1 MLQGTLDEKAF
12 IEQGTDA
19 DALVSDYM
27 WPSVLFALV
36 LTGFIKLSQN
46 STTANIIQ
54 LRVPL

>member
-12 IEQGTDA
+12 IEQRTDT

-46 STTANIIQ
+46 STTANII
-54 LRVPL
+54 